1 MLKLTKIGQNSYK
14 IGIVGASGFAGIELV
29 RLIAAHPTFLLY
41 AATSDEFAGK
51 RIDDIYPALIGITD
65 AIFLPHDTERLSKCD
80 VVFLCTPHTASMRIA
95 PTLLEQNKLVVDL
108 SADYRLNN
116 ADIFEKW
123 YGVKHSSPDLL
134 SAKCFGLPELFLGE
148 MRRAKDEIER
158 SGRALIAC
166 AGCYPTAT
174 SLAAYPAIS
183 EKLNCSDVP
192 VFVDAI
198 SGVTGAGKKCSDR
211 THFCFANEN
220 VEAYGVAKHRHT
232 PEIEQILGLQG
243 NLIFTP
249 HLAPL
254 NRGLLSTVKLVLRP
268 SAPRDLSYYLN
279 LYNDFYSNSQ
289 FVTILNDGKMPKT
302 EAVARTNKAQIGIAY
317 NDSAH
322 VLVVSCAIDNITKGA
337 AGQAL
342 QCANLALSL
351 PENAGLEDITCGL

>member
-51 RIDDIYPALIGITD
+51 RIDDIYPALTGITD
-65 AIFLPHDTERLSKCD
+65 TKFLPHDTERLSKCD
-80 VVFLCTPHTASMRIA
+80 VVFLCTPHTASMHIVPA
-95 PTLLEQNKLVVDL
+95 LLEQNKLVVDL
-108 SADYRLNN
+108 SADYRLNS
-116 ADIFEKW
+116 ADIYEKW
-123 YGVKHSSPDLL
+123 YGVKHTSPDLL
-134 SAKCFGLPELFLGE
+134 SAKCFGLPELFPDDIK
-148 MRRAKDEIER
+148 RAKDEINVSEH
-158 SGRALIAC
+158 ALIAC

-174 SLAAYPAIS
+174 SLAAYPVLS
-183 EKLNCSDVP
+183 EKLVCESSP
-192 VFVDAI
+192 VFADAI

-232 PEIEQILGLQG
+232 PEIEQILGVQKR
-243 NLIFTP
+243 LIFTP

-268 SAPRDLSYYLN
+268 SAPRGLSYYLN

-289 FVTILNDGKMPKT
+289 FVAVLNDGKMPKT
-302 EAVARTNKAQIGIAY
+302 EAVARTNKAQIGLAY
-317 NDSAH
+317 NEEAC
-322 VLVVSCAIDNITKGA
+322 VLIASCAIDNITKGA

>member
-1 MLKLTKIGQNSYK
+1 MTKIGQNSYK
-14 IGIVGASGFAGIELV
+14 VGIIGASGFAGIELV

-51 RIDDIYPALIGITD
+51 LIDDVYPALTGITD
-65 AIFLPHDTERLSKCD
+65 AKFLSHDTERLSKCD
-80 VVFLCTPHTASMRIA
+80 VVFLCTPHTASMRIVPA
-95 PTLLEQNKLVVDL
+95 ILEQNKLVVDL
-108 SADYRLNN
+108 SADYRLNS
-116 ADIFEKW
+116 ADIYENW
-123 YGVKHSSPDLL
+123 YGVKHTSPELL
-134 SAKCFGLPELFLGE
+134 NSKCFGLPELFFSE
-148 MRRAKDEIER
+148 MMRARGEIEDT
-158 SGRALIAC
+158 GRALIAC

-174 SLAAYPAIS
+174 SLAAYPAIA
-183 EKLNCSDVP
+183 EKLICDDAH

-211 THFCFANEN
+211 THYCFANEN

-232 PEIEQILGLQG
+232 PEIEQILGVHDR
-243 NLIFTP
+243 LIFTP

-268 SAPRDLSYYLN
+268 SAPRDLFFYLN
-279 LYNDFYSNSQ
+279 LYNDFYSGSQ
-289 FVTILNDGKMPKT
+289 FVTVLRAGNMPKT

-317 NDSAH
+317 NEKAC
-322 VLVVSCAIDNITKGA
+322 VLIVSCAIDNITKGA